1 MDMIDV
7 NARPSPNTR
16 TPDLRN
22 ARSTSTM
29 RVQFNRDQFLKEAND
44 IDQMYLSAIESKM
57 EMLNQLRQYD
67 VDTE

>member
-1 MDMIDV
+1 MDILDV

-22 ARSTSTM
+22 TRSTSTM